1 MNEILVTIML
11 LIPSPDKAVDW
22 TLNQVPTQIQLT
34 HKNGF
39 EASYHSQ
46 RVPCDRGTHSETE
59 MMFMSEQGS
68 PTDNVCYIIPD
79 ITNPQ
84 FVRHPDYW
92 YSVGEHK

>member
-46 RVPCDRGTHSETE
+46 RVPCDRGTHSET
-59 MMFMSEQGS
+59 
-68 PTDNVCYIIPD
+68 
-79 ITNPQ
+79 
-84 FVRHPDYW
+84 
-92 YSVGEHK
+92 